1 VHPPRPLLAVGL
13 AALLAGSA
21 CASGDGSGGDGSLAG
36 GTIRGHLATLPAA
49 AAVGDVLV
57 TYGDLAR
64 AEQIAGLD
72 RPTDLTDREAL
83 AEHVGALTGIRFD
96 EPPGEVAALL
106 PEASSPAHLSTDPG
120 GFVDDV
126 GWSILQVDTFVELP
140 TPPHR
145 VTVLT
150 GDFDEAALDGALDDA
165 GDGTWVAGDPEGT
178 FDIANRTPA
187 RPLGETLW
195 LALERD
201 RLLVATDEDD
211 MGAAR
216 AGDDTLADHPV
227 LTPLAAALDEHEVYS
242 AMLSVPEGGVPDV
255 VGRSL
260 GRGAPD
266 EQRRRL
272 EELPRCEAVTG
283 VAVGV
288 AHDGEPLVVLVTAHA
303 DEDAA
308 EAGAEVLAEALAS
321 GSELRTGR
329 PWSDILSVESVE
341 ADGTVVVALARPGD
355 VSLQVWS
362 SLLQTQSY
370 PPC

>member
-1 VHPPRPLLAVGL
+1 VHAPRPLLAVGL

-36 GTIRGHLATLPAA
+36 GTIRGHLAALPATA
-49 AAVGDVLV
+49 AAGTVLV

-64 AEQIAGLD
+64 AEEIAGLD
-72 RPTDLTDREAL
+72 RPTDLADREAL
-83 AEHVGALTGIRFD
+83 ADHVGAVTGTRFD

-106 PEASSPAHLSTDPG
+106 PEASSPAHLATDPQ

-165 GDGTWVAGDPEGT
+165 GDGAWVAGDPEGT
-178 FDIANRTPA
+178 VDVAHRTPA

-195 LALERD
+195 LALDGD
-201 RLLVATDEDD
+201 RLVVAADEDD
-211 MGAAR
+211 VRAAR
-216 AGDDTLADHPV
+216 AGDDSLADHPV
-227 LTPLAAALDEHEVYS
+227 LAPLAAALDEREVYS
-242 AMLSVPEGGVPDV
+242 AMLWAPEGGVPDV

-260 GRGAPD
+260 GPGAPD
-266 EQRRRL
+266 EQRQRL
-272 EELPRCEAVTG
+272 EELPRCEAMTG

-288 AHDGEPLVVLVTAHA
+288 AHDGAPLVVLATAHA

-321 GSELRTGR
+321 GTELITDR
-329 PWSDILSVESVE
+329 PWSDLLAVESVE

-362 SLLQTQSY
+362 RLLQSQSF

>member
-1 VHPPRPLLAVGL
+1 
-13 AALLAGSA
+13 
-21 CASGDGSGGDGSLAG
+21 
-36 GTIRGHLATLPAA
+36 RGHLATLPAA

-227 LTPLAAALDEHEVYS
+227 LTPLAAALDEHEVCP